1 MLNRMYSW
9 IHVMTPRE
17 IGWWLEA
24 ASMSKGSPHTMISPD
39 HPFPH
44 FPPTAPPPPPFP
56 LMGITAIIFTYVV
69 ICYLVVNFVGQAEGI
84 NGIPSG
90 TEGNSSGLSN
100 QELEKLPCFHFDYD
114 EGKTST
120 CAVCY
125 DGFLIGESCRIFPAC
140 NHVYH
145 AQCIDLWLV
154 RRLTCPICRAPFE
167 ARVSSDVV

>member
-1 MLNRMYSW
+1 
-9 IHVMTPRE
+9 
-17 IGWWLEA
+17 
-24 ASMSKGSPHTMISPD
+24 MSKGSPHTMISPD

-69 ICYLVVNFVGQAEGI
+69 ICYLVVNFVGEAEGI

-120 CAVCY
+120 CAVCL